1 MSEDRGIFERLKMDA
16 FDVQEEIEII
26 GLINDGGYPAKKAA
40 PRARERAKR
49 GTEPIALAN
58 VFKKEADRVS
68 LSLCQNDL
76 GEGVRLLGSTRSGGL
91 MSLPCGAAYGI
102 RGMRK

>member
-49 GTEPIALAN
+49 GT
-58 VFKKEADRVS
+58 
-68 LSLCQNDL
+68 QN
-76 GEGVRLLGSTRSGGL
+76 RS
-91 MSLPCGAAYGI
+91 
-102 RGMRK
+102 R